1 MTSKRII
8 AYKDN
13 PAYTWN
19 FYCAVELRLTT
30 GRVPASRSPMYQR
43 IEADHQANCALH
55 ELCAAAKESSMST
68 VALAVV
74 LTGTGWGTRI
84 H

>member
-1 MTSKRII
+1 
-8 AYKDN
+8 
-13 PAYTWN
+13 
-19 FYCAVELRLTT
+19 
-30 GRVPASRSPMYQR
+30 MYQR